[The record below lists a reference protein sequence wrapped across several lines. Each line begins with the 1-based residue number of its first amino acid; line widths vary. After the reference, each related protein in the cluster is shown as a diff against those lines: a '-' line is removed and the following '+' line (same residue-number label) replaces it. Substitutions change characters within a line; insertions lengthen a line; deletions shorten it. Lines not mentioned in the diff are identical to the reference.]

1 MPAAYYVVIPD
12 TIEEVPEFVML
23 SFVLPV
29 NSTGRLKVFNY
40 QLISL
45 YSIGELLDNNAN
57 ELTRSMAVESC
68 GSDPIILEDGR
79 KIAQYAV
86 AFW

>member
-45 YSIGELLDNNAN
+45 YSIGELLDNNAK

-68 GSDPIILEDGR
+68 GSVPIILEDR
-79 KIAQYAV
+79 RDFAQYAV

>member
-57 ELTRSMAVESC
+57 ELT
-68 GSDPIILEDGR
+68 
-79 KIAQYAV
+79 
-86 AFW
+86 